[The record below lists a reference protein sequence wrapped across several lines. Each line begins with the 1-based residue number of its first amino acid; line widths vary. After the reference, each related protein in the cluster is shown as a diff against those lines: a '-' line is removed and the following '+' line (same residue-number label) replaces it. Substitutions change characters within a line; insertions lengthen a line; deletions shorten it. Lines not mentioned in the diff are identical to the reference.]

1 MLRTG
6 NPLWAG
12 DNPYIRLFDPERP
25 GRLLG
30 VGSFFRVQYSPVGS
44 GHVALLSTGLDG
56 ERPRVRC
63 LADNPELGNFLFS
76 SIAHRFTGFDGV
88 LSPGELEVE
97 SAEFETISSPGD
109 QDVVEQA
116 TSARHQLELRWSGLG
131 EPFYVEFVH
140 GKLPYRLFSLFVPAS
155 TGAITLDGDVLP
167 GEPGSDV
174 VEGRTIT
181 TACLALAETW
191 LSEAEAAE

>member
-6 NPLWAG
+6 SPLWAG
-12 DNPYIRLFDPERP
+12 DNPYIRLFDTERP
-25 GRLLG
+25 SRILS

-56 ERPRVRC
+56 ERPSVLC
-63 LADNPELGNFLFS
+63 LADNRDLGNFLFS

-88 LSPGELEVE
+88 LTPGELEVE
-97 SAEFETISSPGD
+97 SARFETISGPGD
-109 QDVVEQA
+109 EDVVERA
-116 TSARHQLELRWSGLG
+116 TSSRHQLELHWSGLG

-140 GKLPYRLFSLFVPAS
+140 GKLPYRLFSLFVPAA
-155 TGAITLDGDVLP
+155 TATIRLDDRLLP
-167 GEPGSDV
+167 GEPDSDV
-174 VEGRTIT
+174 VEGRRIT

-191 LSEAEAAE
+191 LAEAVG